1 MRRTMKAFF
10 VLWAAIV
17 AGCGGWSAPEA
28 GPVPLGPPGTTIER
42 LKREKPT
49 FSHTIT
55 DILWNDGRARW
66 RRMIGSRQS
75 WTRPPS
81 SCWID

>member
-1 MRRTMKAFF
+1 MGKLMRRTMKAFF

-28 GPVPLGPPGTTIER
+28 GPVPLGPPGTTIAR

-55 DILWNDGRARW
+55 DILWNDGA
-66 RRMIGSRQS
+66 
-75 WTRPPS
+75 PS
-81 SCWID
+81 GGG